1 MKRTTAIINFSTII
15 MLSSVLVVGN
25 VVANKYGGI
34 IDKYLSNESININ
47 AEDVTKSHN
56 LGKAL
61 AQEIVEEGSVL
72 LKNQDNVLPLAS
84 KKLNIFGWGA
94 CDNGF

>member
-47 AEDVTKSHN
+47 E
-56 LGKAL
+56 
-61 AQEIVEEGSVL
+61 AQ
-72 LKNQDNVLPLAS
+72 
-84 KKLNIFGWGA
+84 FY
-94 CDNGF
+94 